1 MLRVR
6 SQETT
11 SCCPERTQ
19 LVCATLELTDL
30 PGNPV
35 TVGLLS
41 YATVAFSDGVHSSHR
56 STRECAAKSYEYTAD
71 EAFIVAD
78 LGRAGAIEEPTVAC
92 VAQAITHEYDSAA
105 AAVRDVH
112 GIAMWSNSAQE
123 DSVLTA
129 LADLCGPQQFAGLY
143 RNMGDGPQYMLFS
156 EVVRPKLS
164 VKAVPPKLSEEDVG

>member
-1 MLRVR
+1 MSLDHFNSSQQPAFPSDPTEGDYELLPRTHPACLRNFGADR
-6 SQETT
+6 SPRKPSDESDT
-11 SCCPERTQ
+11 SAIQ
-19 LVCATLELTDL
+19 
-30 PGNPV
+30 
-35 TVGLLS
+35 
-41 YATVAFSDGVHSSHR
+41 GVL
-56 STRECAAKSYEYTAD
+56 SYEYTAD